1 MLSASTLRLKR
12 KKGFWGA
19 EGREALEE
27 PAGSGQPEKRVGSG
41 ELGKGRVD
49 GGAGWRLVS
58 GEDVGPSKAE
68 VALSPRA
75 SRAERRAWGGLA
87 SDSISS

>member
-1 MLSASTLRLKR
+1 MLSASALRVKR

-27 PAGSGQPEKRVGSG
+27 PAGSGQPEKRAGSG

-49 GGAGWRLVS
+49 GGASWRLVS
-58 GEDVGPSKAE
+58 RANHVIRGLE
-68 VALSPRA
+68 LSVPQP
-75 SRAERRAWGGLA
+75 
-87 SDSISS
+87 